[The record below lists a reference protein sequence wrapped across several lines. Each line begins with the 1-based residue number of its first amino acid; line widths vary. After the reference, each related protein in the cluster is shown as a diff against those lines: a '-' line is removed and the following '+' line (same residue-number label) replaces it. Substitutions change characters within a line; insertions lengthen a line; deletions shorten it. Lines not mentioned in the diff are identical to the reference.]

1 MSSDYAVYRQ
11 LVTQLMQGEE
21 VLPSLPSLTFE
32 IRTAINSPKT
42 TIPQLE
48 QLISR
53 DPALSA
59 LLVKQASS
67 ALYRQARAPQSLRD
81 VISLIGM
88 KQLGV
93 ITMSHSVKSLFTL
106 YSPSYKRLFLEVWE
120 RMVLKAAT
128 CSVLAKRVGRI
139 APEHALLACLL
150 SEVGSLVVLSAF
162 RTEVNPPKAE
172 DYFRLCQQYS
182 QSLGVMLLKRWDV
195 EEEYIEVIRQTG
207 QWDYRHSPWLETIDL
222 VNLTLHQSLTERDKK
237 ANIPPITEIAAYQKL
252 LPPHNQLDVLGR
264 LRVITDSQAEIT
276 EIARTL
282 R

>member
-11 LVTQLMQGEE
+11 LVTQLLNGEV

-32 IRTAINSPKT
+32 IRSAINSPKT
-42 TIPQLE
+42 SISQLV
-48 QLISR
+48 QLISL

-67 ALYRQARAPQSLRD
+67 ALYRQARAPQNLRD

-93 ITMSHSVKSLFTL
+93 VTMAHSVKSLFTL
-106 YSPSYKRLFLEVWE
+106 YSPAYKKLFLEVWE

-150 SEVGSLVVLSAF
+150 SEVGSLVILSAF
-162 RTEVNPPKAE
+162 RTDVTPPSSDE
-172 DYFRLCQQYS
+172 YFRLCRQYS
-182 QSLGVMLLKRWDV
+182 QSLGVMLLKRWEV
-195 EEEYIEVIRQTG
+195 EEEYIEVVRQTG
-207 QWDYRHSPWLETIDL
+207 AWDYCNSQWLETVDL
-222 VNLTLHQSLTERDKK
+222 VNLTLHQAITGRDKN
-237 ANIPPITEIAAYQKL
+237 AQLPPITEIAAYQKL
-252 LPPHNQLDVLGR
+252 QPPFNQLDVLGR
-264 LRVITDSQAEIT
+264 LRVIADSQFEIT
-276 EIARTL
+276 EIASTL